1 MKLICSCFACI
12 IVVACG
18 SATGLSG
25 RPSRAGVWAYRD
37 TMHIGGGCA
46 SQGQLTI
53 YQVAS
58 DSGNFTGAIKN
69 FVKVC
74 NGSTSPLSDL
84 GVRGYEAP
92 TDTVS
97 FSSHLLPNGIP
108 LSPLWHGLITDAGH
122 MSGIIDSTGNPAIFT
137 WTAVKQ

>member
-1 MKLICSCFACI
+1 MKTLLTVVACI

-18 SATGLSG
+18 SATGPSG
-25 RPSRAGVWAYRD
+25 RPSLAGVWAYRD

-46 SQGQLTI
+46 SQGQFTI

-58 DSGNFTGAIKN
+58 DSGNFTGVIKN

-74 NGSTSPLSDL
+74 NGTMSPLSDL

-97 FSSHLLPNGIP
+97 FSSYLLTNGIP
-108 LSPLWHGLITDAGH
+108 LSPLWHGRLTDAAH
-122 MSGIIDSTGNPAIFT
+122 MSGIFDSTGNPAIFT